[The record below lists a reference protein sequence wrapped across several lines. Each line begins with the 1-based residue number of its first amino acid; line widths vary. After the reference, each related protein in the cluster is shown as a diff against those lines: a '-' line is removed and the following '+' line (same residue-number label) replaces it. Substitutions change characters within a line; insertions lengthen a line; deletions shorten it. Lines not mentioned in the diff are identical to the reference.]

1 MALEDLEVGGI
12 DDLKGEMMREISEG
26 RLDILVIEGIL
37 EVRGFIILFEGELM
51 DLEDWGVGG

>member
-12 DDLKGEMMREISEG
+12 DDLKGEMKREIAEG
-26 RLDILVIEGIL
+26 RLEILVIEGIL

>member
-1 MALEDLEVGGI
+1 MELEDLEVGGI
-12 DDLKGEMMREISEG
+12 DDLKGEMMREIAEG
-26 RLDILVIEGIL
+26 RLEILVIEGIL

>member
-12 DDLKGEMMREISEG
+12 DDLKGEMMREIAEG
-26 RLDILVIEGIL
+26 RLEILVIEGIL

>member
-1 MALEDLEVGGI
+1 MTLEDLEVGGI
-12 DDLKGEMMREISEG
+12 DDLKGERMREIAEG
-26 RLDILVIEGIL
+26 RLEILVIEGIL